1 MWLWEKFVITIRV
14 KDRILFHWLAE
25 KLVIYKLILEIQSI
39 SHTLQD

>member
-14 KDRILFHWLAE
+14 KDMIRFHWLAE
-25 KLVIYKLILEIQSI
+25 KLVIYKLILKIQSI